1 MLRGCRR
8 VHIGQTVP
16 RLLFIKCLNPPSQPD
31 NTGCKFKGIG
41 ACSALCYQQRRQG
54 MQSQHY
60 FSQTLLSFT
69 PSLKAKRISCMA

>member
-31 NTGCKFKGIG
+31 NTSVQIQRDQGLAQLSVTSKGDKGCNPSIIFHRLF
-41 ACSALCYQQRRQG
+41 C
-54 MQSQHY
+54 
-60 FSQTLLSFT
+60 LSH
-69 PSLKAKRISCMA
+69 LA

>member
-31 NTGCKFKGIG
+31 NTRVQI
-41 ACSALCYQQRRQG
+41 QRDRG
-54 MQSQHY
+54 
-60 FSQTLLSFT
+60 LLSSLLPAKETRDAIPALFFT
-69 PSLKAKRISCMA
+69 DSSVFHT